1 VPESSEAAAAALIEG
16 VADAPSSRY
25 VDFPS
30 IRIID
35 LDATELPSNDW
46 EILEVAMERMFADLS
61 ILDAIA
67 SVPPVPR
74 QDEGA
79 GGSVPPTVLEAAK
92 GDSVVIEPPPISAG
106 ESTNAPLLQPA
117 EAGMDTP
124 TPSVVGV
131 VEGVVEGVGPSSSQ
145 PAAATAEEVPVL
157 SQPTAAPQECDA
169 PEGTTRAAS
178 PQERDA
184 PGGTT
189 TTASPEIQEVVENSG
204 ATLPRGIRSGEAQ
217 ALELACVP
225 WAAAFKVGDDTEDDE
240 KAEACNTLERGLA
253 WARRAFDELILPA
266 TSVSFPHVS
275 SLSIGK
281 TCMKFRSASVRIS
294 YALLHLREI
303 PRFLS
308 TQGARG
314 LLASNLTLI

>member
-1 VPESSEAAAAALIEG
+1 VDDGDWVPSSLARGHDVAASAVPESSEAATAALIEG

-46 EILEVAMERMFADLS
+46 GILEVTMERMFADPS

-74 QDEGA
+74 QNEGA
-79 GGSVPPTVLEAAK
+79 GGSAPPTVLEAAK
-92 GDSVVIEPPPISAG
+92 GDLRDPTASMESVVIEPPPMSAG

-117 EAGMDTP
+117 EAGMDAP

-145 PAAATAEEVPVL
+145 PAAATAEEVPML

-169 PEGTTRAAS
+169 PEGTTRAA
-178 PQERDA
+178 P
-184 PGGTT
+184 P
-189 TTASPEIQEVVENSG
+189 
-204 ATLPRGIRSGEAQ
+204 
-217 ALELACVP
+217 
-225 WAAAFKVGDDTEDDE
+225 K
-240 KAEACNTLERGLA
+240 
-253 WARRAFDELILPA
+253 
-266 TSVSFPHVS
+266 SVMP
-275 SLSIGK
+275 L
-281 TCMKFRSASVRIS
+281 
-294 YALLHLREI
+294 
-303 PRFLS
+303 
-308 TQGARG
+308 GARQQPPP
-314 LLASNLTLI
+314 LRSRRLWRTQARPYHEAS